1 MHFTFFNNR
10 NGMGGVHQS
19 NLPKAIRSKLSLE
32 PKYIE
37 SESSDCSLSSFS
49 QPKNVL
55 YQNLPHLIIF
65 ITVSFNSDFIS
76 DFLTFLLFY

>member
-1 MHFTFFNNR
+1 MHFTFFNSR

-37 SESSDCSLSSFS
+37 SESSDCSLFKFFS
-49 QPKNVL
+49 AKECSVSKFTAPYHL
-55 YQNLPHLIIF
+55 YHSEFQF
-65 ITVSFNSDFIS
+65 
-76 DFLTFLLFY
+76 